1 MAGNIKTLP
10 NMKSK
15 DKLYNRELMNQRFNL
30 TPAFVTCNTKVAENL
45 YLSVMVYSATAFI
58 SDRLSMFSK
67 AIMTPSLC

>member
-45 YLSVMVYSATAFI
+45 YKTFLNSEKVI
-58 SDRLSMFSK
+58 SNSCN
-67 AIMTPSLC
+67 I